1 MPSHTAVMTKYFNMA
16 HAILLRLTTL
26 NMIMCVPLHAGNG
39 LHKQI
44 IGYQDVENSDGL
56 TI

>member
-1 MPSHTAVMTKYFNMA
+1 MA
-16 HAILLRLTTL
+16 HAKLLRLTKL
-26 NMIMCVPLHAGNG
+26 NMIMCVPLHVRNG
-39 LHKQI
+39 PHKQI